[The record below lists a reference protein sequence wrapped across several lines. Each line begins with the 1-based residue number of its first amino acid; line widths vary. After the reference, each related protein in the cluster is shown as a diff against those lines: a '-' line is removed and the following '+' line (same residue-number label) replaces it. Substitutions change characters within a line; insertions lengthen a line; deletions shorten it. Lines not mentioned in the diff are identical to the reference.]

1 MGTACLFSPI
11 LYFKEVMMIWW
22 VFFLTVL
29 TILSYL
35 ADVGAWTFF
44 HDLRIPFLNASILS
58 VLLLLCT
65 LGILVRMLM
74 MKSRG
79 EKEKLRQTVSRLE
92 RNSGSRAE
100 AD

>member
-1 MGTACLFSPI
+1 
-11 LYFKEVMMIWW
+11 
-22 VFFLTVL
+22 
-29 TILSYL
+29 
-35 ADVGAWTFF
+35 
-44 HDLRIPFLNASILS
+44 LRIPFLNASILS